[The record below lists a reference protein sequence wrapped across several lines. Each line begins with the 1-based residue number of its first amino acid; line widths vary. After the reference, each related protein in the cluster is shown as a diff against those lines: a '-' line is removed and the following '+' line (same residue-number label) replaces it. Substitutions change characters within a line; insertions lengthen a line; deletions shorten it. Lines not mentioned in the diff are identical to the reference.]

1 MLPKITIYT
10 KRFDETKYIFF
21 LIKDDKLKEKYNN
34 IWNKVSN
41 SIRKWFDSETV
52 YHEKYLKTKTK
63 PYEGK
68 INTNFHNN
76 GIPKE
81 GLHHISLSVILIDS
95 VSKIGKIVFLEKC
108 KCNVK
113 EKMDNVDDD
122 LWGLWVMT

>member
-1 MLPKITIYT
+1 MLPKITRYT
-10 KRFDETKYIFF
+10 KCFDETKYIFF
-21 LIKDDKLKEKYNN
+21 LIKDDKFKEKYNN

-68 INTNFHNN
+68 INTNFHN

-81 GLHHISLSVILIDS
+81 GLQHISLSVMFIHS
-95 VSKIGKIVFLEKC
+95 VSQIGKIVFLEKC

-113 EKMDNVDDD
+113 EKLGNVDHD

>member
-1 MLPKITIYT
+1 MYNAQKMNIEYVYTCTYKTDIQNGYT

-68 INTNFHNN
+68 INKKFHNN

-81 GLHHISLSVILIDS
+81 GLHHISLSVMFIDS
-95 VSKIGKIVFLEKC
+95 VS
-108 KCNVK
+108 
-113 EKMDNVDDD
+113 
-122 LWGLWVMT
+122 